1 MVGELNLP
9 LWERKVNGSGLLFRS
24 EGGILAENSCT
35 NNQPLQSICI
45 LGFLLST
52 VDCLPFGEG
61 GRWQTTLFFLNKQLP
76 MVSKNTSRMAA
87 GLVLPLFLFLGCEIH
102 SPGVKEARFVSKEP
116 FQDFQD
122 YWYAGEAELNSYELH
137 QSRYGEERVGD
148 AVLVFVT
155 EDFSKSKQV
164 KLDRPEHAGADRVSV
179 LKMNA
184 LRKFTTGV
192 YDYSMML
199 SVFTPVSLENR
210 PASLKAVAS
219 SQEWCGQ
226 TFTQFNRREKKMRVR
241 QFSYFEQEGDREFV
255 MGSALWEDELFNY
268 LRMNPAFVPQGEVDL
283 IPGLFYI
290 RLAHEKIMPRKA
302 RIQLER
308 GEASSTLRVDY
319 MHLER
324 ILTIEFENEFPHRI
338 LGWREENGRGLT
350 YARLKKTLKSDYWR
364 RNGNQFAWMRDTL
377 KLRF

>member
-1 MVGELNLP
+1 MVSANPSPFAL
-9 LWERKVNGSGLLFRS
+9 GLL
-24 EGGILAENSCT
+24 I
-35 NNQPLQSICI
+35 P
-45 LGFLLST
+45 FLL
-52 VDCLPFGEG
+52 V
-61 GRWQTTLFFLNKQLP
+61 
-76 MVSKNTSRMAA
+76 
-87 GLVLPLFLFLGCEIH
+87 LGCEIQ
-102 SPGVKEARFVSKEP
+102 SPGIRQARFVSKEP
-116 FQDFQD
+116 FQDFKD
-122 YWYAGEAELNSYELH
+122 HWYSGEAELNSYELH
-137 QSRYGEERVGD
+137 QSRYGEERLGD

-164 KLDRPEHAGADRVSV
+164 KLDRPEHAGEDRVSV

-199 SVFTPVSLENR
+199 SVFTPVSLEAR

-226 TFTQFNRREKKMRVR
+226 TFTQFNRRKDKMRVR
-241 QFSYFEQEGDREFV
+241 QFSYFEQEGDKEFV
-255 MGSALWEDELFNY
+255 MGDALWEDELFN
-268 LRMNPAFVPQGEVDL
+268 LVRLNPSFLPQGEVDL

-290 RLAHEKIMPRKA
+290 RLKHERIMPRRA
-302 RIQLER
+302 RIHLER

-338 LGWREENGRGLT
+338 LGWREENGSAIT
-350 YARLKKTLKSDYWR
+350 SARLKKTLKSDYWR
-364 RNGNQFAWMRDTL
+364 RNSNQFAWMRDTL
-377 KLRF
+377 QLRY